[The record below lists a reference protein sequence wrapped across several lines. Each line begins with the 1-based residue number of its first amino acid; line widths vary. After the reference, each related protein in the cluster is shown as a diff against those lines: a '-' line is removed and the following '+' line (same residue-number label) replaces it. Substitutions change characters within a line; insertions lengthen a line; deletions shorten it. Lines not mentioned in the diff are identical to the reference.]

1 MKKALFYST
10 LFVMAVVA
18 LVGLAIAT
26 ARLPSAPAIPF
37 PTGVTADWPSP
48 SAV

>member
-1 MKKALFYST
+1 MKKAIFYST
-10 LFVMAVVA
+10 LFVMAAVA

-37 PTGVTADWPSP
+37 PTGFTTVWPSSSP
-48 SAV
+48 G